1 MDNTGTTTQDP
12 NVPAGLDPTA
22 FYLTKAIK
30 QTETGGSADPY
41 NTKGASGEFGAYQYE
56 PSTWKAD
63 AAKYLGDANAPMTP
77 ENQNKAAYM
86 SVKSLLDS
94 GLTQSQVASVWNSGN
109 SNPLAKGVNGV
120 GTNDSGVAYD
130 VPGYVNKVK
139 NAYMGLAGG
148 TTTPQN
154 SATSSAQL
162 PNANLPGIPQPGQT
176 GALPGIPTS
185 PNTGTATPTQPAPDA
200 STTFDST
207 AAQQGPKGF
216 LGTLEGIVPFGK
228 LAEKLGDMI
237 AGPQNQQTVN
247 DSMNMLLDQ
256 QNKVVGAIQTAQEDG
271 KDTTQL
277 KASLKQ
283 LQQTI
288 QSLSNNSDAII
299 NGDVTAKQEVGS
311 AVSGLGML
319 AGGAELEGASLLT
332 KALAGAASGY
342 AVDVGTNLEDNK
354 GPVTGKDFT
363 PGLATA
369 IGTTLPFAG
378 ALIKGL
384 LKTVG
389 GFAAGTGEEVIQR
402 AIDNPDAVGAA
413 VKEFANNPQ
422 KTSELVQTADDA
434 LTSFK
439 QKMTTEYGSTLSTLQ
454 PAADQAAATASSLA
468 EQEFKN
474 AAKGWG
480 VELKEVVEPEEEGV
494 IQTQASAPK
503 FQPDFTNSSLDA
515 EQQDAVTQ
523 AWNKIQ
529 GWKDNSPAGFDQ
541 LRRYLNGSG
550 SDFLMNVG
558 KKFKDGAETVYPG
571 FKDMVDNYAQRTN
584 VLNTLKREISSV
596 TGNVSD
602 QTKLNKIMK
611 IFKKDPLIRSH
622 LVTAMGQQAADD
634 FLNKISGAILSSWVP
649 AGGTGKFI
657 RGASE
662 LAGVGGAMLHGV
674 PGAGAAAAG
683 TAAAG
688 FAATSPRI
696 VGGLARIMGSR
707 TGATLG
713 GAAASILKRGAAKVG
728 NPLIP

>member
-1 MDNTGTTTQDP
+1 MPTQNGTTQDP

-30 QTETGGSADPY
+30 QTETGGTSDPY
-41 NTKGASGEFGAYQYE
+41 NTKGKSGEFGAYQYE
-56 PSTWKAD
+56 PSTWKTD
-63 AAKYLGDANAPMTP
+63 ATKYLGDPNAPMTP

-86 SVKSLLDS
+86 SVKELLDS
-94 GLTQSQVASVWNSGN
+94 GLTQSQVASVWNSGDKD
-109 SNPLAKGVNGV
+109 PLAKGVNGV
-120 GTNDSGVAYD
+120 GTNDSGVGYD

-139 NAYMGLAGG
+139 SAYMGYSSG
-148 TTTPQN
+148 TQQN
-154 SATSSAQL
+154 Q
-162 PNANLPGIPQPGQT
+162 LPGIPQPGQT
-176 GALPGIPTS
+176 NPVPGIPTQPVS
-185 PNTGTATPTQPAPDA
+185 GGTDTTSTPQDA

-207 AAQQGPKGF
+207 AAEQGPKGF
-216 LGTLEGIVPFGK
+216 LGTIEGIVPFGK

-237 AGPQNQQTVN
+237 AGPANQKTV
-247 DSMNMLLDQ
+247 DESMNMLLDS
-256 QNKVVGAIQTAQEDG
+256 QNKLVGAIQTAQDEG
-271 KDTTQL
+271 KDTTGL
-277 KASLKQ
+277 KNALKTT
-283 LQQTI
+283 QQTI

-311 AVSGLGML
+311 AISGIGML
-319 AGGAELEGASLLT
+319 AGGAALEGAGLLT

-354 GPVTGKDFT
+354 GSVSGKDFT

-402 AIDNPDAVGAA
+402 AIDNPDAVGKA
-413 VKEFANNPQ
+413 VTEFADNPA
-422 KTSELVQTADDA
+422 KKAELVQTADDA

-439 QKMTTEYGSTLSTLQ
+439 QKMSNEYGSTLSTLQ
-454 PAADQAAATASSLA
+454 PDADQAAVTASSLA

-480 VELKEVVEPEEEGV
+480 VTLKEVVEPEEEGV
-494 IQTQASAPK
+494 IQTQAGAPR
-503 FQPDFTNSSLDA
+503 FEPDFTNSSLDS
-515 EQQDAVTQ
+515 EQQESVSN

-550 SDFLMNVG
+550 SDFLSNVG
-558 KKFKDGAETVYPG
+558 KKFKEGAETVYPG
-571 FKDMVDNYAQRTN
+571 FKDMVDEYAQRTN

-611 IFKKDPLIRSH
+611 IFKKDPLIRTH

-662 LAGVGGAMLHGV
+662 LAGIGGAMLHGV
-674 PGAGAAAAG
+674 PGAGAAAAT

-696 VGGLARIMGSR
+696 VGGIARGIGSEA
-707 TGATLG
+707 GATLG
-713 GAAASILKRGAAKVG
+713 GVASSALKRGAAKVG